1 MVPGNEE
8 RPGIVLTGA
17 TGFLGGELLARLLMR
32 DERPI
37 YVLVR
42 AGDQTEAKARLDAT
56 LTALL
61 GSSRPWTDRAFAV
74 HGDIT
79 RESLG
84 LDRDGHRW
92 LAERAEWIIHAA
104 ASVSFTLG
112 LDESREINV
121 QGTRRML
128 DLAAMARDLGGLS
141 CFTHVSTAYVAGT
154 HEGTFRE
161 RDLDIGQ
168 EHRNPYERSKLEAEA
183 EVRERSRALPVQVF
197 RPSIVVGDSR
207 TGWTPAFNVL
217 YWPLRA
223 FARGSYPVLPA
234 SPDSPVDVVPVDYV
248 ADALLE
254 LGERPGTTFHLT
266 AGDRTAS
273 LGDLVDLACDHLE
286 RPAPRLLSP
295 SIYRRVMHPVLV
307 RTGPEKRRRALRRS
321 EPFFPYFAMGT
332 RYDDSH
338 ARAALGP
345 KGIEPPAL
353 ASYFDRLMGYALR
366 AEWGRSPVPR
376 HRLLAPGLRPR
387 SREGHPGEPPR
398 ALGRRRPMARGRA
411 SHG

>member
-56 LTALL
+56 LTELL

-74 HGDIT
+74 PGDIT
-79 RESLG
+79 SESLG
-84 LDRDGHRW
+84 LDRAGHRW

-128 DLAAMARDLGGLS
+128 DLAAAALDLGALS
-141 CFTHVSTAYVAGT
+141 CFTHVSTAYVAGA
-154 HEGTFRE
+154 HEGTFGE
-161 RDLDIGQ
+161 RDLELGQ
-168 EHRNPYERSKLEAEA
+168 EHRNPYERTKLEAEI
-183 EVRERSRALPVQVF
+183 EVRERSRGLPVQVF

-254 LGERPGTTFHLT
+254 LGERPGTTFQLT
-266 AGDRTAS
+266 AADRAAS
-273 LGDLVDLACDHLE
+273 LGDLVNLACGHLE

-295 SIYRRVMHPVLV
+295 SLYRRVVHPVLV

-321 EPFFPYFAMGT
+321 EPFFPYFAMAT

-338 ARAALGP
+338 ARAALAP
-345 KGIEPPAL
+345 RGIEPPPL
-353 ASYFDRLMGYALR
+353 ASYFDRLIEYALR
-366 AEWGRSPVPR
+366 ADWGRKPIPR

-387 SREGHPGEPPR
+387 FRQRRLGEPPR
-398 ALGRRRPMARGRA
+398 APARHRPGALGPV

>member
-1 MVPGNEE
+1 MEGVGTASGE
-8 RPGIVLTGA
+8 RPGVVLTGA
-17 TGFLGGELLARLLMR
+17 TGFLGGEVLARLLMR

-37 YVLVR
+37 YVLIR
-42 AGDQTEAKARLDAT
+42 AGDQGDAKTRLEAT
-56 LTALL
+56 LTELL
-61 GSSRPWTDRAFAV
+61 GSSRPWTDRVYAV
-74 HGDIT
+74 AGDVT
-79 RESLG
+79 SESLG
-84 LDRDGHRW
+84 LDRARHRW
-92 LAERAEWIIHAA
+92 LAGRAEWIIHCA

-112 LDESREINV
+112 LNESREINV

-128 DLAAMARDLGGLS
+128 DLAAMARDLGALS

-161 RDLDIGQ
+161 RDLDLGQ
-168 EHRNPYERSKLEAEA
+168 THRNPYERSKLEAEID
-183 EVRERSRALPVQVF
+183 VHERSPGLPVQVF

-234 SPDSPVDVVPVDYV
+234 SADSPVDVVPVDYV

-266 AGDRTAS
+266 AADHAAS
-273 LGDLVDLACDHLE
+273 LGDLIGLACQHLE

-295 SIYRRVMHPVLV
+295 SLYRRAVHPVLV
-307 RTGPEKRRRALRRS
+307 RTGPQRRRRALRRS

-332 RYDDSH
+332 TYDDSQT
-338 ARAALGP
+338 RAALRSSGL
-345 KGIEPPAL
+345 EAPPL
-353 ASYFDRLMGYALR
+353 ASYFDRLIDYALR
-366 AEWGRSPVPR
+366 AEWGHKHVPR
-376 HRLLAPGLRPR
+376 HRLLAPGLRQRPER
-387 SREGHPGEPPR
+387 HSEGRVHKPTREHPMV
-398 ALGRRRPMARGRA
+398 RR
-411 SHG
+411 